1 MRQYPL
7 EKNMPSLN
15 YIINNWP
22 RSKSIL
28 KKFVLSKHSAP
39 DLLNI
44 CQLCLKELKVFREKQ
59 IYTILS
65 RVCKICLLNKTYNTY
80 HNSHHFKA
88 VIVTA
93 CIIAKNTELS
103 NRDKV
108 LLVIIS
114 LCHDIGHQG
123 RRIISKPYYQEEL
136 SYHLFRR
143 FFYKVFSKK
152 KELQRILRIFRNT
165 YFPKKPKKV
174 NDKLE
179 KIILDADILSSLM
192 FDVSTGLEFA
202 RRLKHELK
210 MTSTSEDLF
219 ESFLN
224 SINNKSLYMDRSKKL
239 C

>member
-1 MRQYPL
+1 MREYPL

-22 RSKSIL
+22 RSKPVL
-28 KKFVLSKHSAP
+28 KKFVLSKHSVP

-44 CQLCLKELKVFREKQ
+44 CQLCLKELKVFREQ
-59 IYTILS
+59 RINFILS
-65 RVCKICLLNKTYNTY
+65 KVSKICSINKTYNTY

-136 SYHLFRR
+136 SYHVFRR

-165 YFPKKPKKV
+165 YFPEKPKKV

-192 FDVSTGLEFA
+192 FDVNTGLEFA

-210 MTSTSEDLF
+210 MTSTSEELF

-224 SINNKSLYMDRSKKL
+224 SINNKSLYMDRSKNL

>member
-1 MRQYPL
+1 M
-7 EKNMPSLN
+7 
-15 YIINNWP
+15 
-22 RSKSIL
+22 
-28 KKFVLSKHSAP
+28 LSKHSTP

-44 CQLCLKELKVFREKQ
+44 CQLCLKELKVFREKK
-59 IYTILS
+59 INTILS
-65 RVCKICLLNKTYNTY
+65 KVSKICLINKTYNTY

-103 NRDKV
+103 NKDKV

-165 YFPKKPKKV
+165 YFPEKPRKV

-179 KIILDADILSSLM
+179 KIILDAEILSSLM

-219 ESFLN
+219 LSFLN
-224 SINNKSLYMDRSKKL
+224 SINDKSF
-239 C
+239 

>member
-1 MRQYPL
+1 MREYPL
-7 EKNMPSLN
+7 EKNLPSIN

-28 KKFVLSKHSAP
+28 KKFILSKHSAP
-39 DLLNI
+39 DLFNI
-44 CQLCLKELKVFREKQ
+44 CKLSLRELKVLREKK
-59 IYTILS
+59 IYSILRKVS
-65 RVCKICLLNKTYNTY
+65 KICLTNKTYNTY

-88 VIVTA
+88 VVVIA
-93 CIIAKNTELS
+93 CIIAKNTKLS
-103 NRDKV
+103 NREKV

-123 RRIISKPYYQEEL
+123 RRVISKPYYQEEL

-143 FFYKVFSKK
+143 LFYKLFFKK
-152 KELQRILRIFRNT
+152 KDLGRIYRIFRNT

-202 RRLKHELK
+202 GRLKHELK

-224 SINNKSLYMDRSKKL
+224 SISNKTLYMDRSKNL

>member
-1 MRQYPL
+1 MREYPL

-22 RSKSIL
+22 RSKPIL
-28 KKFVLSKHSAP
+28 KKFVLSKHSLP

-44 CQLCLKELKVFREKQ
+44 CQSCLKELKVFREKNVK
-59 IYTILS
+59 TILIKVS
-65 RVCKICLLNKTYNTY
+65 KVCLINKTYNTY

-88 VIVTA
+88 VVAIA
-93 CIIAKNTELS
+93 CMIAKNTKLS
-103 NRDKV
+103 HRDKV
-108 LLVIIS
+108 LLIIIS

-123 RRIISKPYYQEEL
+123 RRIISKPYYQEEI
-136 SYHLFRR
+136 SYNLFRR
-143 FFYKVFSKK
+143 LFYKLIFKK
-152 KELQRILRIFRNT
+152 REIQRILRIFRNT
-165 YFPKKPKKV
+165 YFPEKPKKV

-210 MTSTSEDLF
+210 MNSTSEELF
-219 ESFLN
+219 EFFLN
-224 SINNKSLYMDRSKKL
+224 SINNKSLYMDRSKNL

>member
-1 MRQYPL
+1 MREYPL

-22 RSKSIL
+22 RSKPIL
-28 KKFVLSKHSAP
+28 KKFVLSKHSVP
-39 DLLNI
+39 DILNI

-65 RVCKICLLNKTYNTY
+65 RVSKICLINKTYNTY

-93 CIIAKNTELS
+93 CIIAKKTELS
-103 NRDKV
+103 YRDKV

-136 SYHLFRR
+136 SYHVFRR

-165 YFPKKPKKV
+165 YFPEKPKKV
-174 NDKLE
+174 YDKLE

-192 FDVSTGLEFA
+192 FDVNTGLEFA

-210 MTSTSEDLF
+210 MTSTSEELF

-224 SINNKSLYMDRSKKL
+224 SINNKSLYMDRSKNL

>member
-1 MRQYPL
+1 MREYPL

-22 RSKSIL
+22 RSKPIL

-44 CQLCLKELKVFREKQ
+44 CQLCLNELKVFREKK
-59 IYTILS
+59 IIFILNI
-65 RVCKICLLNKTYNTY
+65 VYNICLINKTYNTY
-80 HNSHHFKA
+80 NNSHHFKA

-93 CIIAKNTELS
+93 CIIARNTELS
-103 NRDKV
+103 KRDKV

-123 RRIISKPYYQEEL
+123 RRIISRPYYQEEL
-136 SYHLFRR
+136 SYHVFRR

-165 YFPKKPKKV
+165 YFPEKPEKV

-192 FDVSTGLEFA
+192 FDVNTGLEFA

-210 MTSTSEDLF
+210 MNSTSEELF

-224 SINNKSLYMDRSKKL
+224 TIHNKTLYLDRSKNL